1 MFKKVDTTLGK
12 ASTLVELITIAVNK
26 VDILPFTLAHR
37 LNRQL
42 GQLKDVNKT
51 LEEARQEA
59 LDAIVGEDKMEEVR
73 SSQKDTKI
81 NDIMTDEQMSDY
93 FDILRKENDA
103 EYAANLLS
111 ESFVDLIPE
120 GSIDRDA
127 AIALSE
133 VVLFFEDAKVWGE

>member
-1 MFKKVDTTLGK
+1 M
-12 ASTLVELITIAVNK
+12 VELITIAVNK

-42 GQLKDVNKT
+42 KDVNKT

-59 LDAIVGEDKMEEVR
+59 LYAIVGEDKMQEVH
-73 SSQKDTKI
+73 SSGKNTTID
-81 NDIMTDEQMSDY
+81 DIMTEEQKSDY
-93 FDILRKENDA
+93 FDILRKQNDA
-103 EYAANLLS
+103 EYTVNLLS

-133 VVLFFEDAKVWGE
+133 VVLFFEDTKVWEE